1 MARRNRK
8 FKFRLAV
15 LGSKDKGTRRIGIV
29 SNRAIR
35 VNGKVLRAGKTVAKE
50 EGLKVNENGSPG
62 AQAIKA
68 AKRAVKKIKV
78 AG

>member
-15 LGSKDKGTRRIGIV
+15 LGSKAAGTLRVGIV
-29 SNRAIR
+29 SNRGIR

-50 EGLKVNENGSPG
+50 EGLKVNESTNPG
-62 AQAIKA
+62 IKA
-68 AKRAVKKIKV
+68 TKSAKKAVSKIKV